1 MEISVVTP
9 AKQLDDIAFETIK
22 SVANQNANFNYEHII
37 VVDKQEEKLPKSYID
52 KNYSITYIKSERK
65 LGPSSSRNEGIE
77 VSKGKIICFLDAD
90 DLWDV
95 NHLTNLKLLYE
106 KNDHIGGVSV
116 GGYTFGKT
124 IKKHKKITAWHHE
137 GFLSIN
143 SLSWNVIGCPSGFSF
158 RRKYKNYAIFSE
170 DLKWCED
177 FIFYL
182 NLMIKTDIKIY
193 RSNKFF
199 YWYRVSDNQV
209 TYKPNKEML
218 DESKLLLQE
227 IFINDFKKILNSKDS
242 LSLRLQIKRSLNKAS
257 KKPYFIYTFLLS
269 LVSPFWLVATIIKT
283 SEKIQ

>member
-1 MEISVVTP
+1 
-9 AKQLDDIAFETIK
+9 
-22 SVANQNANFNYEHII
+22 
-37 VVDKQEEKLPKSYID
+37 
-52 KNYSITYIKSERK
+52 
-65 LGPSSSRNEGIE
+65 
-77 VSKGKIICFLDAD
+77 
-90 DLWDV
+90 
-95 NHLTNLKLLYE
+95 
-106 KNDHIGGVSV
+106 
-116 GGYTFGKT
+116 
-124 IKKHKKITAWHHE
+124 
-137 GFLSIN
+137 
-143 SLSWNVIGCPSGFSF
+143 
-158 RRKYKNYAIFSE
+158 
-170 DLKWCED
+170 
-177 FIFYL
+177 
-182 NLMIKTDIKIY
+182 MIKTDIKIY